1 MAIKKRPL
9 SARQKM
15 INLMYVVLMAMLA
28 LNISTEVLNGFSI
41 VEESLKRTTA
51 SSSLQN
57 KEFYGSF
64 EEMMEKNPTKVRE
77 WFEKA
82 TMVKNMS
89 DSLYNFAQELK
100 IEIVRKADGK
110 DGNLNNIENKDN
122 LEAAGEVLLAPGT
135 HKGRKLY
142 DAINSYRERIL
153 TMINDPLQKKI
164 IAANLSTQVPKSS
177 NATLGKN
184 WQEAMFE
191 NMPVAAAVTLLSKL
205 QSDVRYAEGE
215 VLHSLISNVGL
226 KDIRVNKL
234 SAFVIPEKT
243 TLYPGERFNANIVMA
258 AVDTTQQ
265 PIIYV
270 NGQRVNSPTGQY
282 AFTAGGVGEHQFSGY
297 ILMRNTAGEMLRRDF
312 VQKYTVIPAPNTAT
326 VAADMM
332 NVLYA
337 GYSNPISVSVPGVPA
352 NAVSVSMTGGS
363 LKSTGNGHFVAVP
376 AAVGKDVT
384 FHVTARDK
392 GQVRTMPPFTFHV
405 RKLPDPTA
413 YIAVGTNR
421 FRGGVLSKASL
432 MGTGGIHA
440 AIDDGLLDIA
450 FRVTGFET
458 VFFDNMGNAVP
469 INSNGSQFSE
479 AQLNQFRKMS
489 RNRRFYINKVHAI
502 GPDGISRVLP
512 GSMEV
517 IVR

>member
-57 KEFYGSF
+57 KEIYGSF

-142 DAINSYRERIL
+142 DA
-153 TMINDPLQKKI
+153 INDPLQKKI

-421 FRGGVLSKASL
+421 FRGGVLSN
-432 MGTGGIHA
+432 
-440 AIDDGLLDIA
+440 DIA